1 MNVGTEGDEVKELVH
16 EKRVGLLTE
25 FWLFVAHN
33 KKWWLIPILVVI
45 LALGALVLLTGS
57 GAAPFI
63 YTLF

>member
-1 MNVGTEGDEVKELVH
+1 METEVEKVKKLVH

-25 FWLFVAHN
+25 FWFFVMHN

-45 LALGALVLLTGS
+45 LALGALVFLTGS